1 MNFLSVIFGILA
13 ALGLVIGFIPLLGWT
28 NWVLTLPLGIIG
40 LVIGAVSR
48 QRNGLI
54 LCAVVLVLAALR
66 LFIGGG
72 VI

>member
-54 LCAVVLVLAALR
+54 LCAVILVLAALR